1 MNEQKDDINLDIEMV
16 YETFPNITK
25 KIKIFGENF
34 VKNNKDK
41 CKILYKNKEYELKKY
56 FDEIDKTYNYKDI
69 ISFRLKGFNNI
80 TDMSYMFSECNSF
93 SLLPDISKLN
103 VSKVTNMS
111 NLFNGC
117 RKLLSLP
124 DISKWD
130 TSNVTN
136 MSNLFSG
143 CISILS
149 LPDISK
155 WNIKNVI
162 DISYIFSGCKSITSL
177 PDLSKWFP
185 SKLSF

>member
-130 TSNVTN
+130 TSKVSN
-136 MSNLFSG
+136 MQCLFSY
-143 CISILS
+143 CKSLLS

-155 WNIKNVI
+155 WDTTNI
-162 DISYIFSGCKSITSL
+162 ISKEDMFVSCSNSL
-177 PDLSKWFP
+177 IIPDKF
-185 SKLSF
+185 KDTTNN